1 MFLTRK
7 TKLAVTAVACGVP
20 LTGTVAL
27 AADRAIPDQADDAVA
42 VEIKAAKASELVS
55 QEVSSGGTADDV
67 TNASLENSLKHLLE
81 EERASRSSGGLPL
94 NVTVEEDEK
103 EEDDDSDN
111 KTDQVKKPT
120 DQQSTDTDKS
130 DTGNTDQSDTDTA
143 DVDDTDKSDQSTAVV
158 EQTTTTKPT
167 TTTTKPPTT
176 TTTKPPTT
184 TTRPPSRE
192 AAYQAFWDAGYSFDQ
207 LMLLANEWNVSQFDA
222 KARAGRA
229 ILAGDRSSF
238 ESVLNRHA
246 AYDAWLD
253 AGYNFEE
260 VQILA
265 DAWNVSYFD
274 AKARAGR
281 AILAGD
287 RSSFQPIL
295 DEATNP

>member
-7 TKLAVTAVACGVP
+7 TKIAVTAFACGVP

-27 AADRAIPDQADDAVA
+27 AADRAIPDQEDDAVA

-55 QEVSSGGTADDV
+55 QQISTNDDEPLGGSV
-67 TNASLENSLKHLLE
+67 ENSLKHLLE
-81 EERASRSSGGLPL
+81 EERASRSSGASAL
-94 NVTVEEDEK
+94 NVNVEK
-103 EEDDDSDN
+103 SAGDN
-111 KTDQVKKPT
+111 
-120 DQQSTDTDKS
+120 SS
-130 DTGNTDQSDTDTA
+130 DTA
-143 DVDDTDKSDQSTAVV
+143 DDTADNTADNNQSAPAAD
-158 EQTTTTKPT
+158 TTTSEPTTSTTTSSTTEKSTTTAKPT
-167 TTTTKPPTT
+167 ADAPTTTKPPTT
-176 TTTKPPTT
+176 TTPPTTAPPTTEETT
-184 TTRPPSRE
+184 TTRPSRD
-192 AAYQAFWDAGYSFDQ
+192 AAYEAFWDAGYSFDQ
-207 LMLLANEWNVSQFDA
+207 LMILAGEWNLSQFDA

-238 ESVLNRHA
+238 QPILDRHA
-246 AYDAWLD
+246 AYDAWLE

-265 DAWNVSYFD
+265 DEWNVSYFD

-295 DEATNP
+295 DAAATP